1 MTRFWLFGTSL
12 APLLG
17 ATGNLAQGAAIGLCA
32 VSLLLCHQALM
43 WPLRQPLQGPLRLAA
58 SLAIAAALATCLQLA
73 LRTCALP
80 VALSLGHYPA
90 LLCLYCV
97 ALDSDLP
104 GASRYRALA
113 LHLTGMMSL
122 CLVLG
127 ACRQVLAEMANLHLA
142 SQAPGAL
149 ILLGLLLALYNR
161 LRPGTAPSRRQGTL

>member
-17 ATGNLAQGAAIGLCA
+17 ATGNLAQGIALGLCA
-32 VSLLLCHQALM
+32 VGLLLCHQALM
-43 WPLRQPLQGPLRLAA
+43 APLRQALQGPLRLVA

-73 LRTCALP
+73 LRAWALP

-97 ALDSDLP
+97 AADSHLP
-104 GASRYRALA
+104 ASRRWRALV
-113 LHLTGMMSL
+113 LHLAGLMTL

-127 ACRQVLAEMANLHLA
+127 ACRQGLAQVANLHLA
-142 SQAPGAL
+142 SLAPGAL
-149 ILLGLLLALYNR
+149 MLLGLLLALYNR